1 VARTATFFLPSG
13 AQLAAAWG
21 QVVGGKLC
29 EDRLQLTAGPL
40 RRSEATDPLDQIAI
54 LSSLVARNATFLLAL
69 I

>member
-1 VARTATFFLPSG
+1 MARTATFFLPSG
-13 AQLAAAWG
+13 AQLPAAWG
-21 QVVGGKLC
+21 QVVRGKLC
-29 EDRLQLTAGPL
+29 KDRLQLTAGPL